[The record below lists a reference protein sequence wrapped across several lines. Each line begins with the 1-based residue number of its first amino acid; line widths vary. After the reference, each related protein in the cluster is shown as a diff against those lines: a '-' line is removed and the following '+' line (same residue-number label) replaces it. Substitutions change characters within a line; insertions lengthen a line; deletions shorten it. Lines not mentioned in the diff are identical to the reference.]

1 MDSLTQIVL
10 GAAAGEVILG
20 KKIGNRAMLWG
31 AVGGTIPDMDV
42 LGKYFLS
49 EIDNLAFHRGIS
61 HSILFSIIGAF
72 LFGWLIYTM
81 YKSPYHKWIAIACKS
96 VAIVI
101 VCFALNFLLR
111 IFFQQAWIPT
121 SILVLL
127 FGYLFYRSS
136 KRRYFD
142 QEIEKPNASLREW
155 QLLMFVAL
163 FTHPILDCFTMYGTQ
178 LFAPFSETRVAWST
192 ISVADPLYTVPFLI
206 CLIIA
211 CCYHHND
218 KKRRFWNYLGIG
230 LSSAYLLFTVFN
242 KNNIEKIYTES
253 LAKQGIEYKRF
264 ITSPS
269 ILNNI
274 LWTATV
280 ETKDKYYQ
288 GQYSLFDTQEIN
300 FIPIEK
306 DHQLLDGVDSD
317 PTIKTLRWFCD
328 DYFNVE
334 KLPDNQFMFNDL
346 RFGSFGG
353 EKREDLEF
361 IFRFLLTKKDGGYEM
376 QEARGGPEKG
386 REKEIFST
394 LYRRIKGN

>member
-10 GAAAGEVILG
+10 GAAAGEVVLG

-61 HSILFSIIGAF
+61 HSVLFSIIGAF
-72 LFGWLIYTM
+72 VFGWLIYTM
-81 YKSPYHKWIAIACKS
+81 YKSPYHKWIAIFSKS
-96 VAIVI
+96 LAAVI

-111 IFFQQAWIPT
+111 IFFAQAWIPT
-121 SILVLL
+121 TVLVLALSFIL
-127 FGYLFYRSS
+127 FRSS
-136 KRRYFD
+136 KRKYID
-142 QEIEKPNASLREW
+142 QEIESPNASVRDW
-155 QLLMFVAL
+155 QLLMFAAL

-178 LFAPFSETRVAWST
+178 LFAPFSDTRVAWST
-192 ISVADPLYTVPFLI
+192 ISVADPLYTIPFLV
-206 CLIIA
+206 CLVVA
-211 CCYHHND
+211 SYYHRSA
-218 KKRRFWNYLGIG
+218 KKRRLWTYLGIG
-230 LSSAYLLFTVFN
+230 ISSAYMLFTVFN
-242 KNNIEKIYTES
+242 KQNVNKIYSDS
-253 LAKQGIEYKRF
+253 LAKQGIEYDRF

-280 ETKDKYYQ
+280 EAEDTYYQ
-288 GQYSLFDTQEIN
+288 GQYSLFDSKEIN

-306 DHQLLDGVDSD
+306 DHQLLDRLDTD
-317 PTIKTLRWFCD
+317 PTIQTLRWFCD

-334 KLPDNQFMFNDL
+334 SLSDNQLMFNDL

-353 EKREDLEF
+353 DKREDLEF
-361 IFRFLLTKKDGGYEM
+361 IFKFLLTASENGYEM
-376 QEARGGPEKG
+376 QEARGGPERG
-386 REKEIFST
+386 REQEIFKT
-394 LYRRIKGN
+394 LYNRIKGN